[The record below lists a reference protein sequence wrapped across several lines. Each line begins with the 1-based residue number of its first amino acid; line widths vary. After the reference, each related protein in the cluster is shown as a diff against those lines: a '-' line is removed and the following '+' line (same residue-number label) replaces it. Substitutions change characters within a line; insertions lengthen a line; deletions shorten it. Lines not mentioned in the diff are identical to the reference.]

1 MFIWNNVIHQ
11 FRLFYIQI
19 WRNIQREPFIKQK
32 NVKME
37 KFGMTWLG
45 GDKYG
50 EYKRTPCYQ
59 SIYEIMMSRFTK
71 RMEKWNQK

>member
-1 MFIWNNVIHQ
+1 
-11 FRLFYIQI
+11 
-19 WRNIQREPFIKQK
+19 
-32 NVKME
+32 ME
-37 KFGMTWLG
+37 KLGMTWFG
-45 GDKYG
+45 GDRYG